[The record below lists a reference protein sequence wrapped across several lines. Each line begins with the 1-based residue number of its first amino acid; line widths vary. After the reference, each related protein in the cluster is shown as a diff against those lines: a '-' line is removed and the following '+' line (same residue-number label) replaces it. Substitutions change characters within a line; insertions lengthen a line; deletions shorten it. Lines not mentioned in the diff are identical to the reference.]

1 MRGRPA
7 VLLLI
12 AATALLAVAGC
23 QRQEL
28 SDAEKKTIA
37 SLSLSAL
44 PPLPAD
50 PSNRFADD
58 AAAAAFGATLFF
70 EQRLS
75 RDGTISCATCH
86 LIDRQFQDDK
96 PRSVGLAETNRRSM
110 PLAGMA
116 RSPFLFWDGRRDSLW
131 AQAITPLEDAR
142 EHGGNRTA
150 YAHFIADTFGPRY
163 ERIFGS
169 LPDLTGVPANAG
181 PLGTDDE
188 RAAWAA
194 LGAARQKDI
203 DTVFANLG
211 KALAAFE
218 RSIAHEPTRFDR
230 FAAAVAAGRTPEGDA
245 ALDDEEV
252 YGLRL
257 FIGRANCVNC
267 HNGPL
272 LTDNHFHNTGV
283 PAVAGL
289 PEDRG
294 RATGIQQALA
304 DPFNCLG
311 AFSDARPEQCAELRF
326 AVTEGEE
333 LERAFKTPSLRGA
346 ATRPPYMH
354 SGQIASLE
362 DVVDHYARAPA
373 SAGGHSEVTPLKLS
387 DRERQALAA
396 FLRTLAE

>member
-1 MRGRPA
+1 MRGLTA
-7 VLLLI
+7 ILLLL
-12 AATALLAVAGC
+12 AAAAFAVAGC

-28 SDAEKKTIA
+28 SEAEKKTIA
-37 SLSLSAL
+37 SLSLSGL

-50 PSNRFADD
+50 PSNRYADD

-75 RDGTISCATCH
+75 RDGNVACATCH

-131 AQAITPLEDAR
+131 AQALTPLEDAR
-142 EHGGNRTA
+142 EHGGNRAA

-163 ERIFGS
+163 ERIFGA
-169 LPDLTGVPANAG
+169 LPDLTETAADAG
-181 PLGTDDE
+181 PLGTDE
-188 RAAWAA
+188 EKAAWAA
-194 LGAARQKDI
+194 LGAARQREI
-203 DTVFANLG
+203 DQVFANLG
-211 KALAAFE
+211 KAIAAFE
-218 RSIAHEPTRFDR
+218 RSIVHEPTRFDR
-230 FAAAVAAGRTPEGDA
+230 FADAIAAGRVPEGDA
-245 ALDDEEV
+245 ALSEEEV

-257 FIGRANCVNC
+257 FIGRGNCVNC

-272 LTDNHFHNTGV
+272 FTDNHFHNTGV
-283 PAVAGL
+283 PAVPGL

-294 RATGIQQALA
+294 RATGITQALA

-311 AFSDARPEQCAELRF
+311 AFSDARPEECAELRF

-346 ATRPPYMH
+346 AARPPYMH

-373 SAGGHSEVTPLKLS
+373 SVGGHSEVTSLKLS
-387 DRERQALAA
+387 DRERRALVA
-396 FLRTLAE
+396 FVRTLAD